1 MEPPYGAIFL
11 LFIVLGFAGVVS
23 IFKARQRREKTY
35 YLVSIVAFIGVFAV
49 AVALLNQFVLSFA
62 ILIVAGLMSLVLLPR
77 VMELYGQEIVKQKH
91 ETDVSTPLRIRDFLT
106 WKGWIKLKAIYG
118 FRKMITIYSI
128 LNIGAVAALLLVL
141 TVLGIITPVMAIWYS
156 ILTAIV
162 SIIIVYR
169 QIWKAFKE
177 I

>member
-1 MEPPYGAIFL
+1 MEPPYWAIFL
-11 LFIVLGFAGVVS
+11 LFVVLGFAGVVS
-23 IFKARQRREKTY
+23 FFKARQRREKTY
-35 YLVSIVAFIGVFAV
+35 YLMSITIFIGIFAV

-62 ILIVAGLMSLVLLPR
+62 LWIVAGLMSFVLLPR
-77 VMELYGQEIVKQKH
+77 VMELYGQEILTQKQ

-106 WKGWIKLKAIYG
+106 WKGLIKLKALYG

-128 LNIGAVAALLLVL
+128 LSIGGVAAILLVFIG
-141 TVLGIITPVMAIWYS
+141 LGIITPLMAILYS
-156 ILTAIV
+156 IITAIV
-162 SIIIVYR
+162 SIIIFYR